1 MAKKYLIIQT
11 AFIGDVILATPI
23 VESLK
28 KEQSDILI
36 DVLVKKENSSVLY
49 GNRNINE
56 VFTLDKSKKLNSIFS
71 LIRAFRKKR
80 YDCIINLHRF
90 ASSGLICALSKGKE
104 SRGFSKNPFSM
115 FYTKKFKHVIGNGMH
130 EVDRNLSM
138 IEDLISKHV
147 RRPYLDI
154 TDDIRNKIA
163 SYQSKKYYC
172 LAPSS
177 VWKTKEAPVVIWEK
191 LIDQLNTAQDCQ
203 IFLLGGPDDY
213 EKSEILKKNSASKN
227 IINLCGKLSL
237 IESAALMQNAQ
248 RNYVNDSAPL
258 HLASA
263 VNAPVSVFFCSTSP
277 SFGFG
282 SLSDDSK
289 IIEVQDLECKPCGL
303 HGHKAC
309 PKGHFRCGNELELS

>member
-1 MAKKYLIIQT
+1 
-11 AFIGDVILATPI
+11 
-23 VESLK
+23 
-28 KEQSDILI
+28 
-36 DVLVKKENSSVLY
+36 
-49 GNRNINE
+49 
-56 VFTLDKSKKLNSIFS
+56 
-71 LIRAFRKKR
+71 
-80 YDCIINLHRF
+80 
-90 ASSGLICALSKGKE
+90 
-104 SRGFSKNPFSM
+104 
-115 FYTKKFKHVIGNGMH
+115 MH

-282 SLSDDSK
+282 PLSDDSK

>member
-36 DVLVKKENSSVLY
+36 DVLVKKENSSVLS
-49 GNRNINE
+49 GNRSINE
-56 VFTLDKSKKLNSIFS
+56 VFTLDKSKKLKSIFS
-71 LIRAFRKKR
+71 LIRVFRKKR
-80 YDCIINLHRF
+80 YDFIINLHRF
-90 ASSGLICALSKGKE
+90 ASSGLICSLSKGKE
-104 SRGFSKNPFSM
+104 TRGFDKNPFSI
-115 FYTKKFKHVIGNGMH
+115 FYSKKFRHVIENGMH
-130 EVDRNLSM
+130 EVDRNISL
-138 IEDLISKHV
+138 IEDLISEPI
-147 RRPYLDI
+147 RRPHIDVS
-154 TDDIRNKIA
+154 DDVRERIEI
-163 SYQSKKYYC
+163 YQSKKYYC
-172 LAPSS
+172 LAPAS
-177 VWKTKEAPVVIWEK
+177 VWKTKEAPLTIWKK
-191 LIDQLNTAQDCQ
+191 LINQINAREDCQ

-213 EKSEILKKNSASKN
+213 EKSELLLKGVEHEN

-237 IESAALMQNAQ
+237 IESGALMQHAE

-263 VNAPVSVFFCSTSP
+263 VNAPVSAFYCSTSP

-282 SLSDDSK
+282 PLSDDSK
-289 IIEVQDLECKPCGL
+289 IIEVKELECKPCGL

-309 PKGHFRCGNELELS
+309 PRGHFKCGNDLKLS